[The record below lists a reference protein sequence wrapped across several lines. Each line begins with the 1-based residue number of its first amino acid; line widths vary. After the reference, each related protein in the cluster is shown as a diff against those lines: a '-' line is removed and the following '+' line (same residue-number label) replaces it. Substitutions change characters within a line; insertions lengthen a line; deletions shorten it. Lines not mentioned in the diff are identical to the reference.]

1 MAHPQSSLRE
11 GGAYQQAIGAMD
23 CDAARECMMDGEVPD
38 VCGWVIASP
47 FIYITGQVEVN
58 RVLTHQLLSH
68 MLQLHALQVCCLK
81 SQSKLGEENQES
93 EEPMRCFGISLASA
107 HIPKMQRHCSLSV
120 PTQCSVNQRYSL
132 QMG

>member
-1 MAHPQSSLRE
+1 MVKSVAFLWPIFREEAVAQRVIAHDVL
-11 GGAYQQAIGAMD
+11 GQQAIGAMD

-38 VCGWVIASP
+38 VCGWVITSP

-81 SQSKLGEENQES
+81 SQSKLDVA
-93 EEPMRCFGISLASA
+93 PKGIEVKEIADVV
-107 HIPKMQRHCSLSV
+107 SV
-120 PTQCSVNQRYSL
+120 
-132 QMG
+132 G